1 MKSKYVV
8 LIITLVL
15 IFTLIYLRNILNFSD
30 EIVAILITAILG
42 VGGYIYQSIENNN
55 QANQRLLQEKNL
67 ALWQDQK
74 KLSFEF
80 IEFLDRKFFFNP
92 EIQNGDNNSEEYKK
106 ATLDFF
112 NELNTFYDKMYLVL
126 DTKLIKNIS
135 ILEGNCSQI
144 QRYYL
149 LREIRRKMLFFIDL
163 KEAKDEDMPY
173 KSLSINNVTVP
184 KDTIIKTFE
193 DLKKVYPFI
202 EKADKEDT
210 IRSLPTFGIRSK

>member
-1 MKSKYVV
+1 MVMKSKYVV

-112 NELNTFYDKMYLVL
+112 NEL
-126 DTKLIKNIS
+126 
-135 ILEGNCSQI
+135 
-144 QRYYL
+144 
-149 LREIRRKMLFFIDL
+149 